1 MENLKIEYIDDFT
14 ILVNKQI
21 VKASPL
27 STWRS
32 IFFVDEYVIKLD
44 INESEQCTNEIDLF
58 EKIKGTDEEKYFVP
72 ILEYGE
78 SCGVHY
84 IIQKRLRLRK
94 SKVHTEELE
103 DTLDHLQ
110 NKFGLWDLCDRNFT
124 LQRGQVLIFDYG
136 SYC

>member
-1 MENLKIEYIDDFT
+1 MENLKIEYVDDFT

-44 INESEQCTNEIDLF
+44 VNESIQCAKEVDLLEQV
-58 EKIKGTDEEKYFVP
+58 KGTDDEKYFVP

-78 SCGVHY
+78 SCGVQY
-84 IIQKRLRLRK
+84 IVQKRLRLKRFK
-94 SKVHTEELE
+94 IHTEQLE
-103 DTLDHLQ
+103 DTLDYIEK
-110 NKFGLWDLCDRNFT
+110 KFGLWDLCDRNFT
-124 LQRGQVLIFDYG
+124 LQRDQVLIFDYG

>member
-21 VKASPL
+21 VKASKL

-44 INESEQCTNEIDLF
+44 VNESIQCAKEVDLLEQ
-58 EKIKGTDEEKYFVP
+58 IKGTDDEKYFVP
-72 ILEYGE
+72 ILEYGT
-78 SCGVHY
+78 SCGVQY
-84 IIQKRLRLRK
+84 IVQKRLRLKRFK
-94 SKVHTEELE
+94 IHTEQLE
-103 DTLDHLQ
+103 DTLDYIEK
-110 NKFGLWDLCDRNFT
+110 KFGLWDLCDRNFT